1 MDSSDDDGG
10 GANNHLIKMKT
21 CPRCSTPIRKSLRYG
36 NVIKQ
41 RLEDIAK
48 VKIAAHGN
56 PQEIS
61 GTQGRLLA
69 RLTELRRFDV
79 NDDLAKDL
87 ERLERSVNRLAKGTM
102 AAVTENQV
110 TLIERYCAMNER
122 INQHLCDLQ
131 KVALKW
137 HNKQHLNLKGSYY
150 FFSSLCEY
158 THRLASLLTEKQSG
172 DARNA
177 LGIPS
182 KVSSVL
188 LNGRLFRRLKF
199 SVYILLTF
207 YSLKNIATIGR
218 KSLVHYISE
227 KF

>member
-1 MDSSDDDGG
+1 MISIVTLEGIVPELKKSSFISLLFSFHRYMDSPDDDGG

-56 PQEIS
+56 PQELS

-69 RLTELRRFDV
+69 RLTELRRFGV
-79 NDDLAKDL
+79 KDDLAKDL
-87 ERLERSVNRLAKGTM
+87 ERLERSINRLAKGTM

-110 TLIERYCAMNER
+110 TLMERYCAMNER

-137 HNKQHLNLKGSYY
+137 HNKQHLNLKGAYY
-150 FFSSLCEY
+150 FFSRY
-158 THRLASLLTEKQSG
+158 V
-172 DARNA
+172 N
-177 LGIPS
+177 IPTS
-182 KVSSVL
+182 IPTDS
-188 LNGRLFRRLKF
+188 
-199 SVYILLTF
+199 
-207 YSLKNIATIGR
+207 
-218 KSLVHYISE
+218 HHC
-227 KF
+227 

>member
-1 MDSSDDDGG
+1 MISIVTLEGIVPELKKSSFISLLFSFHRYMDSPDDDGG

-48 VKIAAHGN
+48 VKIAARGN

-69 RLTELRRFDV
+69 RLTELRRFGV
-79 NDDLAKDL
+79 KDDLAKDL
-87 ERLERSVNRLAKGTM
+87 ERLERSINRLAKGTM

-110 TLIERYCAMNER
+110 TLMERYCAMNER

-137 HNKQHLNLKGSYY
+137 HNKQHLNLKGAYY
-150 FFSSLCEY
+150 FFSRY
-158 THRLASLLTEKQSG
+158 V
-172 DARNA
+172 N
-177 LGIPS
+177 IPTS
-182 KVSSVL
+182 IPADS
-188 LNGRLFRRLKF
+188 
-199 SVYILLTF
+199 
-207 YSLKNIATIGR
+207 
-218 KSLVHYISE
+218 HHC
-227 KF
+227 

>member
-1 MDSSDDDGG
+1 MFPELKKFSFISLLFSFHRYMDSSDDDGG

-110 TLIERYCAMNER
+110 TLMERYCAMNER
-122 INQHLCDLQ
+122 INKHLCDLQ
-131 KVALKW
+131 KVASKW
-137 HNKQHLNLKGSYY
+137 HNKQHLHLEGGYY
-150 FFSSLCEY
+150 FFSSYVNIPL
-158 THRLASLLTEKQSG
+158 RLVSLLIRKQSG
-172 DARNA
+172 DTRNA

-182 KVSSVL
+182 KVNSVP
-188 LNGRLFRRLKF
+188 LNGRLFRR
-199 SVYILLTF
+199 
-207 YSLKNIATIGR
+207 
-218 KSLVHYISE
+218 
-227 KF
+227 

>member
-1 MDSSDDDGG
+1 MISIVTLEGIVPELKKSSFISLLFSFHRYMDSPDDDGG

-48 VKIAAHGN
+48 VKIAARGN

-69 RLTELRRFDV
+69 RLTELRRFGV
-79 NDDLAKDL
+79 KDDLAKDL
-87 ERLERSVNRLAKGTM
+87 ERLERSINRLAKGTM

-110 TLIERYCAMNER
+110 TLMERYCAMNER

-137 HNKQHLNLKGSYY
+137 HNKQHLNLKGAYY
-150 FFSSLCEY
+150 FFSRY
-158 THRLASLLTEKQSG
+158 V
-172 DARNA
+172 N
-177 LGIPS
+177 IPTS
-182 KVSSVL
+182 IPTDS
-188 LNGRLFRRLKF
+188 
-199 SVYILLTF
+199 
-207 YSLKNIATIGR
+207 
-218 KSLVHYISE
+218 HHC
-227 KF
+227 

>member
-1 MDSSDDDGG
+1 MISIVTLEGIVPELKKSSFISLLFSFHRYMDSPDDDGG

-69 RLTELRRFDV
+69 LLTELRRFGV
-79 NDDLAKDL
+79 KDDLAKDL
-87 ERLERSVNRLAKGTM
+87 ERLERSINRLAKGTM

-110 TLIERYCAMNER
+110 TLMERYCAMNER

-137 HNKQHLNLKGSYY
+137 HNKQHLNLKGAYY
-150 FFSSLCEY
+150 FFSRY
-158 THRLASLLTEKQSG
+158 V
-172 DARNA
+172 N
-177 LGIPS
+177 IPTS
-182 KVSSVL
+182 IPTDS
-188 LNGRLFRRLKF
+188 
-199 SVYILLTF
+199 
-207 YSLKNIATIGR
+207 
-218 KSLVHYISE
+218 HHC
-227 KF
+227 

>member
-1 MDSSDDDGG
+1 MFPELKKFSFISLLFSFHRYMDSSDDDGG

-69 RLTELRRFDV
+69 RLTILRRFDV
-79 NDDLAKDL
+79 KDDLAKDL

-110 TLIERYCAMNER
+110 TLMERYCAMNER
-122 INQHLCDLQ
+122 INKHLCDLQ
-131 KVALKW
+131 KVASKW
-137 HNKQHLNLKGSYY
+137 HNKQHLHLEGGYY
-150 FFSSLCEY
+150 FFSSYVNIPL
-158 THRLASLLTEKQSG
+158 RLVSLLIRKQSG
-172 DARNA
+172 DTRNA

-182 KVSSVL
+182 KVNSVP
-188 LNGRLFRRLKF
+188 LNGRLFRR
-199 SVYILLTF
+199 
-207 YSLKNIATIGR
+207 
-218 KSLVHYISE
+218 
-227 KF
+227 

>member
-1 MDSSDDDGG
+1 MFPELKKFSFISLLFSFHRYMDSSDDDGG

-69 RLTELRRFDV
+69 RLTVLRRFDV
-79 NDDLAKDL
+79 KDDLAKDL
-87 ERLERSVNRLAKGTM
+87 ERLEHSVNRLAKGTM

-110 TLIERYCAMNER
+110 TLMERYCAMNER
-122 INQHLCDLQ
+122 INKHLCDLQ
-131 KVALKW
+131 KVASKW
-137 HNKQHLNLKGSYY
+137 HNKQHLHLEGGYY
-150 FFSSLCEY
+150 FFSSY
-158 THRLASLLTEKQSG
+158 V
-172 DARNA
+172 N
-177 LGIPS
+177 IPS
-182 KVSSVL
+182 DS
-188 LNGRLFRRLKF
+188 
-199 SVYILLTF
+199 Y
-207 YSLKNIATIGR
+207 
-218 KSLVHYISE
+218 HC
-227 KF
+227 

>member
-1 MDSSDDDGG
+1 MFPELKKFSFISLLFSFHRYMDSSDDDGG

-69 RLTELRRFDV
+69 RLTVLRRFDV
-79 NDDLAKDL
+79 KDDLAKDL

-110 TLIERYCAMNER
+110 TLMERYCAMNER
-122 INQHLCDLQ
+122 INKHLCDLQ
-131 KVALKW
+131 KVASKW
-137 HNKQHLNLKGSYY
+137 HNKQHLHLEGGYY
-150 FFSSLCEY
+150 FFSSYVNIPL
-158 THRLASLLTEKQSG
+158 RLVSLLIRKQSG
-172 DARNA
+172 DTRNA

-182 KVSSVL
+182 KVNSVP
-188 LNGRLFRRLKF
+188 LNGRLFRR
-199 SVYILLTF
+199 
-207 YSLKNIATIGR
+207 
-218 KSLVHYISE
+218 
-227 KF
+227 

>member
-1 MDSSDDDGG
+1 MISIVTLEGIVPELKKSSFISLLFSFHRYMDSPDDDGG

-56 PQEIS
+56 PQELS

-69 RLTELRRFDV
+69 RLTELRRFGV
-79 NDDLAKDL
+79 KDDLAKDL

-110 TLIERYCAMNER
+110 TLMERYCAMNER

-137 HNKQHLNLKGSYY
+137 HNKQHLNLKGAYY
-150 FFSSLCEY
+150 FFSRY
-158 THRLASLLTEKQSG
+158 V
-172 DARNA
+172 N
-177 LGIPS
+177 IPTS
-182 KVSSVL
+182 IPTDS
-188 LNGRLFRRLKF
+188 
-199 SVYILLTF
+199 
-207 YSLKNIATIGR
+207 
-218 KSLVHYISE
+218 HHC
-227 KF
+227 

>member
-21 CPRCSTPIRKSLRYG
+21 CPRCSTPILKSLRYG

-69 RLTELRRFDV
+69 RLTVLRRFDV
-79 NDDLAKDL
+79 KDDLAKDL

-102 AAVTENQV
+102 VAVTENQV
-110 TLIERYCAMNER
+110 TLMERYCAMNER
-122 INQHLCDLQ
+122 INKHLCDLQ
-131 KVALKW
+131 KKVASKW
-137 HNKQHLNLKGSYY
+137 HNKQHLHLEGGYY
-150 FFSSLCEY
+150 FFSSY
-158 THRLASLLTEKQSG
+158 V
-172 DARNA
+172 N
-177 LGIPS
+177 IPS
-182 KVSSVL
+182 DS
-188 LNGRLFRRLKF
+188 
-199 SVYILLTF
+199 Y
-207 YSLKNIATIGR
+207 
-218 KSLVHYISE
+218 HCW
-227 KF
+227 

>member
-1 MDSSDDDGG
+1 MFLTPPSWLETILMISIVTLEGIVPELKKSSFISLLFSFHRYMDSPDDDGG

-48 VKIAAHGN
+48 VKIAARGN

-69 RLTELRRFDV
+69 RLTELRRFGV
-79 NDDLAKDL
+79 KDDLAKDL
-87 ERLERSVNRLAKGTM
+87 ERLERSINRLAKGTM

-110 TLIERYCAMNER
+110 TLMERYCAMNER

-137 HNKQHLNLKGSYY
+137 HNKQHLNLKGAYY
-150 FFSSLCEY
+150 FFSRY
-158 THRLASLLTEKQSG
+158 V
-172 DARNA
+172 N
-177 LGIPS
+177 IPTS
-182 KVSSVL
+182 IPADS
-188 LNGRLFRRLKF
+188 
-199 SVYILLTF
+199 
-207 YSLKNIATIGR
+207 
-218 KSLVHYISE
+218 HHC
-227 KF
+227 

>member
-1 MDSSDDDGG
+1 MISIVTLEGIVPELKKSSFISLLFSFHRYMDSPDDDGG

-56 PQEIS
+56 PQELS

-69 RLTELRRFDV
+69 RLTELRRFGV
-79 NDDLAKDL
+79 KDDLAKDL
-87 ERLERSVNRLAKGTM
+87 ERLERSINRLAKGTM

-110 TLIERYCAMNER
+110 TLMERYCAMNER

-137 HNKQHLNLKGSYY
+137 HNKQHLNLKGAYY
-150 FFSSLCEY
+150 FFSRY
-158 THRLASLLTEKQSG
+158 V
-172 DARNA
+172 N
-177 LGIPS
+177 IPTS
-182 KVSSVL
+182 IPADS
-188 LNGRLFRRLKF
+188 
-199 SVYILLTF
+199 
-207 YSLKNIATIGR
+207 
-218 KSLVHYISE
+218 HHC
-227 KF
+227 

>member
-1 MDSSDDDGG
+1 MDSPDDDGG

-48 VKIAAHGN
+48 VKIAARGN

-69 RLTELRRFDV
+69 RLTELRRFGV
-79 NDDLAKDL
+79 KDDLAKDL
-87 ERLERSVNRLAKGTM
+87 ERLERSINRLAKGTM

-110 TLIERYCAMNER
+110 TLMERYCAMNER

-137 HNKQHLNLKGSYY
+137 HKKQHLNLKGAYY
-150 FFSSLCEY
+150 FFSRY
-158 THRLASLLTEKQSG
+158 V
-172 DARNA
+172 N
-177 LGIPS
+177 IPTS
-182 KVSSVL
+182 IPADS
-188 LNGRLFRRLKF
+188 
-199 SVYILLTF
+199 
-207 YSLKNIATIGR
+207 
-218 KSLVHYISE
+218 HHC
-227 KF
+227 

>member
-1 MDSSDDDGG
+1 MFPELKKFSFISLLFSFHRYMDSSDDDGG

-69 RLTELRRFDV
+69 RLTVLRRFDV
-79 NDDLAKDL
+79 KDDLAKDL

-110 TLIERYCAMNER
+110 TLMERYCAMNER
-122 INQHLCDLQ
+122 INKHLCDLQ
-131 KVALKW
+131 KVASKW
-137 HNKQHLNLKGSYY
+137 HNKQHLHLEGGYY
-150 FFSSLCEY
+150 FFSSY
-158 THRLASLLTEKQSG
+158 V
-172 DARNA
+172 N
-177 LGIPS
+177 IPS
-182 KVSSVL
+182 DS
-188 LNGRLFRRLKF
+188 
-199 SVYILLTF
+199 Y
-207 YSLKNIATIGR
+207 
-218 KSLVHYISE
+218 HC
-227 KF
+227 

>member
-1 MDSSDDDGG
+1 MFPELKKFSFISLLFSFHRYMDSSDDDGG

-56 PQEIS
+56 PQERS

-69 RLTELRRFDV
+69 RLTVLRRFDV
-79 NDDLAKDL
+79 KDDLAKDL

-110 TLIERYCAMNER
+110 TLMERYCAMNER
-122 INQHLCDLQ
+122 INKHLCDLQ
-131 KVALKW
+131 KVASKW
-137 HNKQHLNLKGSYY
+137 HNKQHLHLEGGYY
-150 FFSSLCEY
+150 FFSSYVNIPL
-158 THRLASLLTEKQSG
+158 RLVSLLIRKQSG
-172 DARNA
+172 DTRNA

-182 KVSSVL
+182 KVNSVP
-188 LNGRLFRRLKF
+188 LNGRLFRR
-199 SVYILLTF
+199 
-207 YSLKNIATIGR
+207 
-218 KSLVHYISE
+218 
-227 KF
+227 

>member
-1 MDSSDDDGG
+1 MISIVTLEGIVPELKKSSFISLLFSFHRYMDSPDDDGG

-69 RLTELRRFDV
+69 LLTELRRFGV
-79 NDDLAKDL
+79 KDDLAKDL

-110 TLIERYCAMNER
+110 TLMERYCAMNER

-137 HNKQHLNLKGSYY
+137 HNKQHLNLKGAYY
-150 FFSSLCEY
+150 FFSRY
-158 THRLASLLTEKQSG
+158 V
-172 DARNA
+172 N
-177 LGIPS
+177 IPTS
-182 KVSSVL
+182 IPTDS
-188 LNGRLFRRLKF
+188 
-199 SVYILLTF
+199 
-207 YSLKNIATIGR
+207 
-218 KSLVHYISE
+218 HHC
-227 KF
+227 

>member
-110 TLIERYCAMNER
+110 TLMERYCAMNER
-122 INQHLCDLQ
+122 INKHLCDLQ
-131 KVALKW
+131 KVASKW
-137 HNKQHLNLKGSYY
+137 HNKQHLHLEGGYY
-150 FFSSLCEY
+150 FFSSYVNIPL
-158 THRLASLLTEKQSG
+158 RLVSLLIRKQSG
-172 DARNA
+172 DTRNA

-182 KVSSVL
+182 KVNSVP
-188 LNGRLFRRLKF
+188 LNGRLFRR
-199 SVYILLTF
+199 
-207 YSLKNIATIGR
+207 
-218 KSLVHYISE
+218 
-227 KF
+227 